1 MSINKKVRV
10 TEEEMGEILFH
21 LVRRSTLDFIE
32 DERNLV
38 GLPEV
43 SKEVLVIEI
52 MALTMFI
59 VSEFSSD
66 DITIKV
72 LEQMHIHYY
81 AALKEQTN
89 SSDKAVEELHGLHTN
104 IYEEYRNVLAEYRT
118 GNYIEKLAI
127 HAVKRLTEDVSEDTS
142 HGSFEVFNIGL
153 FITSLVKHTPAV
165 SDEYEIVS
173 KSGQTEQTRQEKK
186 TSKRGFS
193 KFLSGLSPLV
203 RIVATL
209 VIAGLAF
216 GIVNL
221 VLVGGQKL
229 WHHDDEV
236 KLEKYETAL
245 KEQKSEIND
254 YTTELEDLKSQ
265 AEDLEEQINGYE
277 TDYPY
282 GIPEEL
288 YADYEQMVDEYNSLV
303 DDYDVKSQEYSDEI
317 DSYNDKV
324 EEANALAEEV
334 GSTWYVVPVGK
345 K

>member
-1 MSINKKVRV
+1 
-10 TEEEMGEILFH
+10 
-21 LVRRSTLDFIE
+21 
-32 DERNLV
+32 
-38 GLPEV
+38 
-43 SKEVLVIEI
+43 
-52 MALTMFI
+52 

-66 DITIKV
+66 DITIKT
-72 LEQMHIHYY
+72 LEHMHIHYY

-142 HGSFEVFNIGL
+142 EGTYEVFNIGL
-153 FITSLVKHTPAV
+153 FITSLVKHTPSV
-165 SDEYEIVS
+165 SDEYKIIS
-173 KSGQTEQTRQEKK
+173 KSGETEQTRQEKK
-186 TSKRGFS
+186 TSKRGF
-193 KFLSGLSPLV
+193 LSGLSRPV
-203 RIVATL
+203 RIIATL
-209 VIAGLAF
+209 VIVGLVY

-221 VLVGGQKL
+221 VLFGGQKL

-245 KEQKSEIND
+245 KEQKSDIDD
-254 YTTELEDLKSQ
+254 YETELENLKSQ
-265 AEDLEEQINGYE
+265 AEDLELQIKGFE
-277 TDYPY
+277 MDYPE
-282 GIPEEL
+282 GIPEEM
-288 YADYEQMVDEYNSLV
+288 YEDYELMVDEYNSLA
-303 DDYDVKSQEYSDEI
+303 DDYDGKAQEYSDEI

>member
-1 MSINKKVRV
+1 MSNKKKIRV

-32 DERNLV
+32 DDKNLE

-43 SKEVLVIEI
+43 SREVLLIEL

-59 VSEFSSD
+59 VSEYSSD
-66 DITIKV
+66 DITIKT
-72 LEQMHIHYY
+72 LEHMHIQYY
-81 AALKEQTN
+81 AALKESTN
-89 SSDKAVEELHGLHTN
+89 SKGESVGKLHKLHN
-104 IYEEYRNVLAEYRT
+104 FLYEEYRNILAEYRT

-127 HAVKRLTEDVSEDTS
+127 YTVKRLAEDVSDDASQGTF
-142 HGSFEVFNIGL
+142 GFFNIAL

-173 KSGQTEQTRQEKK
+173 KSRQMEQTRQETK

-193 KFLSGLSPLV
+193 RFLSSLSRPV
-203 RIVATL
+203 RIIATL
-209 VIAGLAF
+209 VIVGLVY

-236 KLEKYETAL
+236 KLEKYETVL
-245 KEQKSEIND
+245 KEQKNEID
-254 YTTELEDLKSQ
+254 GYTTELEDLKSQ
-265 AEDLEEQINGYE
+265 AEDLKEQITGYE

-288 YADYEQMVDEYNSLV
+288 YADYEQMVDEYNSLA

>member
-1 MSINKKVRV
+1 MSTNKKVKV

-32 DERNLV
+32 DDRNLV
-38 GLPEV
+38 GLPDV
-43 SKEVLVIEI
+43 SKEVLSIEL

-66 DITIKV
+66 DITIKA
-72 LEQMHIHYY
+72 LEHMHIQYY
-81 AALKEQTN
+81 AALKEPTN
-89 SSDKAVEELHGLHTN
+89 SKGESVGELHKLHN
-104 IYEEYRNVLAEYRT
+104 FLYEEYRNILAEYRT

-186 TSKRGFS
+186 TGKR
-193 KFLSGLSPLV
+193 KFLSGLSGPV
-203 RIVATL
+203 RIVVTL
-209 VIAGLAF
+209 IVIGLVY

-221 VLVGGQKL
+221 FLVGGQKL

-245 KEQKSEIND
+245 KEQKND
-254 YTTELEDLKSQ
+254 IDDYETALEDLQSQ
-265 AEDLEEQINGYE
+265 AQDLKDQINSYE

-288 YADYEQMVDEYNSLV
+288 YADYEQMVDEYNSLA